1 MEGLISGIIAF
12 LGVLISVIVSFWT
25 SNRNI
30 RTELKKI
37 NIQIEQNF
45 AQKLIE
51 ARLVV
56 YPKIYKTVNSFIKII
71 EIRTP
76 KKEVVEK
83 FYEEFV
89 NHISESA
96 LLFGGETDN
105 MSYDIRK
112 AIYKVMQDEN
122 ELNRDETWKSIR
134 FLLQGFEIALKK
146 DIGVYVV
153 DFSDAEK
160 KLNIKTYSSIAEIVS
175 KNKDK

>member
-1 MEGLISGIIAF
+1 MEGLISGVIAF

-30 RTELKKI
+30 KTELKKI
-37 NIQIEQNF
+37 NTQIEQNF

-51 ARLVV
+51 ARLLV
-56 YPKIYKTVNSFIKII
+56 YPNIYKTVNSFIKII
-71 EIRTP
+71 ETRTP
-76 KKEVVEK
+76 EKEIVER
-83 FYEEFV
+83 FYEDFI

-112 AIYKVMQDEN
+112 AIYKVIQNEDE
-122 ELNRDETWKSIR
+122 LKRDEIWKSIR

-153 DFSDAEK
+153 DFSDAER

-175 KNKDK
+175 KSKDK